1 MCSEFNQINGKLK
14 VDNRNLKITLV
25 VENGGC
31 LGVKTTKKEGKHEA
45 KFALKLMCPKFNK
58 IDGRLQGKSSDY
70 EN

>member
-14 VDNRNLKITLV
+14 VDNRNLKINLV

-45 KFALKLMCPKFNK
+45 KFA
-58 IDGRLQGKSSDY
+58 
-70 EN
+70 